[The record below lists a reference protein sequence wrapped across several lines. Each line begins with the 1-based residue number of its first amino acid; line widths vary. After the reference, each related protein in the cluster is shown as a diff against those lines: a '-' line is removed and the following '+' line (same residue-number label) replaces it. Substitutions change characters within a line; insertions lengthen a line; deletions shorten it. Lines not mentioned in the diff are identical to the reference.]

1 MRLFGSERVMGMV
14 ETLGLEE
21 DQPIEHNM
29 LTRGIENA
37 QKKVEA
43 RNFNIRKH
51 VLQYDDVMNKQREVI
66 YKQRKTVL
74 EGENIKDEI
83 LSMLASFVED
93 YVQVYTGFSNDPEE
107 WDLDSLWEFMG
118 KSILP
123 RNYIG
128 KPEGEI
134 SREELKQMLL
144 DAALEVYQQR
154 EEKIGSEEMRELER
168 VILLQ
173 VVDMKWMDHIDA
185 MDQLKQGIGLRA
197 YGQVDPVQAYT
208 KEGFHMFEEMVQ
220 SIKEDTLRYLFRVEV
235 NRVPKQ
241 RQQVEVDQ
249 MVTNRGGDAKASPV
263 VKGQKVGRNDPCPC
277 GSGKKYKKCCGR
289 Q

>member
-1 MRLFGSERVMGMV
+1 M
-14 ETLGLEE
+14 
-21 DQPIEHNM
+21 
-29 LTRGIENA
+29 
-37 QKKVEA
+37 

-123 RNYIG
+123 RNDIG

-134 SREELKQMLL
+134 SREELKHMLL

-154 EEKIGSEEMRELER
+154 RRRS
-168 VILLQ
+168 
-173 VVDMKWMDHIDA
+173 A
-185 MDQLKQGIGLRA
+185 LKR
-197 YGQVDPVQAYT
+197 
-208 KEGFHMFEEMVQ
+208 
-220 SIKEDTLRYLFRVEV
+220 
-235 NRVPKQ
+235 
-241 RQQVEVDQ
+241 
-249 MVTNRGGDAKASPV
+249 
-263 VKGQKVGRNDPCPC
+263 
-277 GSGKKYKKCCGR
+277 
-289 Q
+289 